1 MDNDFIQFDDFI
13 INDDEKV
20 IGFLSKDLY
29 LEMDISGIE
38 MFRTIQ
44 ESEHLYTLEE
54 LSKLFEEIDVAELIS
69 QLKELEVISFVKDK
83 GTSFTKERLKNQ
95 GNIHINITYMIS
107 SIIMIYNLIFLSKN
121 VHNIFVLDL
130 QYFKTPIVLF
140 IFMFFL
146 ETILAC
152 CHEFG
157 HYLAA
162 KSLKIKTSLNI
173 SQRFILFMVFECK
186 MNGVWLLDKYKR
198 MFPMLGGILMDNFII
213 FLCSFA
219 ITLSKGKFTI
229 LFIILFIQ
237 YTKMIYHLLIPFKT
251 DLYYL
256 ILFRFH
262 NYRYERNIIFI
273 SYILGYLLLIPLIV
287 VYFIQFINL
296 FLYMRNAPIFQNIL
310 VILIL
315 LVPVL
320 LFVRERRKQNA

>member
-54 LSKLFEEIDVAELIS
+54 LSKLFEEIDVEELIS

-229 LFIILFIQ
+229 LSIILFIQ

>member
-13 INDDEKV
+13 INDKEKV
-20 IGFLSKDLY
+20 VGFLRKDLY
-29 LEMDISGIE
+29 LEMDVSGIN

-54 LSKLFEEIDVAELIS
+54 LSKLFEEIDVEELVF
-69 QLKELEVISFVKDK
+69 QLKELGVISFVKDK
-83 GTSFTKERLKNQ
+83 DISFVKESLKNR
-95 GNIHINITYMIS
+95 GNIYINITYVISFIMI
-107 SIIMIYNLIFLSKN
+107 IYNLVFLSQNTHN
-121 VHNIFVLDL
+121 VFVLDL
-130 QYFKTPIVLF
+130 QYFKTPVILF

-219 ITLSKGKFTI
+219 IALSKYKFTI

-262 NYRYERNIIFI
+262 NYKYEKNILFI
-273 SYILGYLLLIPLIV
+273 SYILGYLLLIPLII

-296 FLYMRNAPIFQNIL
+296 FLYMKNAPMIQNIL
-310 VILIL
+310 VILIFII
-315 LVPVL
+315 PVL
-320 LFVRERRKQNA
+320 LFVKERRDQNA

>member
-54 LSKLFEEIDVAELIS
+54 LSKLFEEIDVEELIS

>member
-54 LSKLFEEIDVAELIS
+54 LSKLFEEIDVEELIS

-229 LFIILFIQ
+229 LFIQ